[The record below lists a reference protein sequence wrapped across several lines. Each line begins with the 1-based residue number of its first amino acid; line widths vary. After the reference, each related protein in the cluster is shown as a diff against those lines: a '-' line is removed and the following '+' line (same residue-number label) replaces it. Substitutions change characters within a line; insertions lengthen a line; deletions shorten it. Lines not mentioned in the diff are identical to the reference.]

1 MMIGPTSSQSG
12 AGGGGSARD
21 CGGGGNSR
29 DCGGGCGVVVG
40 APNDEFDEVN
50 EFD

>member
-12 AGGGGSARD
+12 AGGGGSA
-21 CGGGGNSR
+21 R